1 LGAFEN
7 CKAGVRETFVRGVNH
22 EGMGFRV
29 GAEKDS
35 GQNFS
40 RVLLLAVTEQLEACA
55 HCANEWAVENSH
67 SVSEYKEKIK
77 DTQNEHV
84 YDSTCTS
91 HPIIIPILILLAFCS
106 DLPLRHEI
114 IALAIRRCY

>member
-1 LGAFEN
+1 VRLKTARRGFARLLFE
-7 CKAGVRETFVRGVNH
+7 GVNH

-40 RVLLLAVTEQLEACA
+40 RVLLLAVMEQLEACA

-91 HPIIIPILILLAFCS
+91 HPIIILILILLAFCS
-106 DLPLRHEI
+106 DLPLRHKI